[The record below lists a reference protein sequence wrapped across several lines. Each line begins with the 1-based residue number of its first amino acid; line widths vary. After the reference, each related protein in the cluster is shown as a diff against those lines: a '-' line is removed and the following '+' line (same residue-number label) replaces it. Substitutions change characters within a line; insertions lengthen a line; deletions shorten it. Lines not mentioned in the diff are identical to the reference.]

1 MTTTFIIKFIFVML
15 AMILADVC
23 WTMYF
28 IETEKRNSVRA
39 GFWGVAILIFGSVV
53 TMNYVEDS
61 RFLIAAAIGSFIG
74 IYGTIEYK
82 KKKESKQFTNKV

>member
-1 MTTTFIIKFIFVML
+1 MTTTFIIKFFLVML

-28 IETEKRNSVRA
+28 IETEKRNSVKA
-39 GFWGVAILIFGSVV
+39 GVWGAAILIFGSVV

-61 RFLIAAAIGSFIG
+61 RFLIAAGIGSFIG
-74 IYGTIEYK
+74 VYLTIEYK
-82 KKKESKQFTNKV
+82 KRKEAKQLITNE